1 MSTPNTADQH
11 AQLLYSMV
19 AIMDKKSQ
27 LLEQY
32 QKSKQL
38 SKIKLECVKLPTNG
52 VDQTNLSNSTRSKWS
67 RTYLQE

>member
-32 QKSKQL
+32 
-38 SKIKLECVKLPTNG
+38 
-52 VDQTNLSNSTRSKWS
+52 
-67 RTYLQE
+67 